1 MVPNHGNHEN
11 SEKIAARPNH
21 ARTTGEPRE
30 PRQQVTAMMRYYR
43 AMAFTKKNAK
53 RIGKK
58 AGMASGKARRK
69 KAVKVQAAA
78 APGPPMPTSGVDR
91 QSLLQVAAWWVL
103 SNDIDAKPPDALH
116 KNLQTMWKR
125 GDTSFV
131 RSLLAPTGKGT
142 QYEDFDDGDESE
154 YLATIDKMLADI
166 SATTARNQKLMRL
179 LEAWEPRLVATQHRA
194 EQPTELWMELAA
206 IFRAPLRPA
215 ARDGAALS
223 PGSQSPLVQPPPG
236 TNSASQAR

>member
-1 MVPNHGNHEN
+1 MSMPKFT
-11 SEKIAARPNH
+11 SATAKAA
-21 ARTTGEPRE
+21 
-30 PRQQVTAMMRYYR
+30 
-43 AMAFTKKNAK
+43 
-53 RIGKK
+53 GKK
-58 AGMASGKARRK
+58 SGKTRK
-69 KAVKVQAAA
+69 KKAAKKA
-78 APGPPMPTSGVDR
+78 AEPLPSPGMPASAADR
-91 QSLLQVAAWWVL
+91 QSLLQGAAWWVL
-103 SNDIDAKPPDALH
+103 SNDIDATPPDALH

-131 RSLLAPTGKGT
+131 RALIAPTTSKGSEF
-142 QYEDFDDGDESE
+142 EDFDDGDESE
-154 YLATIDKMLADI
+154 FLATIDKMLDDI
-166 SATTARNQKLMRL
+166 DATTARNQKLMRL

>member
-1 MVPNHGNHEN
+1 M
-11 SEKIAARPNH
+11 SFTTKTAKAA
-21 ARTTGEPRE
+21 
-30 PRQQVTAMMRYYR
+30 
-43 AMAFTKKNAK
+43 
-53 RIGKK
+53 GKK
-58 AGMASGKARRK
+58 SGKARKKKKVK
-69 KAVKVQAAA
+69 KAKPVGA
-78 APGPPMPTSGVDR
+78 GPAMPTSPAER

-206 IFRAPLRPA
+206 IFRAPLRPG

-236 TNSASQAR
+236 TSSASPAR